1 MDLTVPLVPYNL
13 LHFSRKKRKTSKFF
27 KCIQYQ
33 IIWRYVYKLEF
44 KIETSFYFDHAWI
57 VWIQSLLIIQTK
69 GLLYCHVIKTKF
81 VKTEKRLS
89 WRSFATTKFTY
100 TEHIKVQSM
109 YSKTVLIE
117 IQNLKIHVLTQDWLY
132 AFHLWW
138 NSTNTFL

>member
-1 MDLTVPLVPYNL
+1 MKSYDIIIGYISNFSQWTWPCLWHRILYNL
-13 LHFSRKKRKTSKFF
+13 LHFSRKTSKTSKFF

-109 YSKTVLIE
+109 YSKT
-117 IQNLKIHVLTQDWLY
+117 
-132 AFHLWW
+132 
-138 NSTNTFL
+138 SS